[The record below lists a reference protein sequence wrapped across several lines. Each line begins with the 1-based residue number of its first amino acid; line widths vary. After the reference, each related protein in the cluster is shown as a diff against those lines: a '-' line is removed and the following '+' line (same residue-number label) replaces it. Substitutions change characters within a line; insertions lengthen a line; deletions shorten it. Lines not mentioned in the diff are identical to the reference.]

1 MEEPIGNPNPTPE
14 AVPAPEPT
22 PAPQPDPT
30 PAPEPDGGSD
40 LDALQAELEEARQKV
55 ALAEKKRLE
64 AEKVIEAEKRERKRL
79 ERAQMSEAEQAAERD
94 REVAEKARQYD
105 IKMNSVDAEKIFV
118 GAGLGQKD
126 YQELLESFVNED
138 AAKTTAVAQ
147 GIVNLLQA
155 QTKAA
160 AKAEREH
167 VLNAQ
172 PAPPAGG
179 GGSPEITKEQF
190 DGMGYSERLKVFN
203 KHPELFKQF
212 TEV

>member
-1 MEEPIGNPNPTPE
+1 MAEVNSSTAPEATETTNVSEVNSTPE
-14 AVPAPEPT
+14 ADNAP
-22 PAPQPDPT
+22 
-30 PAPEPDGGSD
+30 D
-40 LDALQAELEEARQKV
+40 LGALQAELETLKQK
-55 ALAEKKRLE
+55 AQLAEKKRLE
-64 AEKVIEAEKRERKRL
+64 AEKVIESEKRERKRL
-79 ERAQMSEAEQAAERD
+79 ERAQMSEADQAAERNK
-94 REVAEKARQYD
+94 ELAEKARQYD

-118 GAGLGQKD
+118 GAGLGQNE
-126 YQELLESFVNED
+126 YQDLLESFVSED
-138 AAKTTAVAQ
+138 ASKTTAVAH

-190 DGMGYSERLKVFN
+190 DAMGYSELLKLHN
-203 KHPELFKQF
+203 EQPELFKQF

>member
-1 MEEPIGNPNPTPE
+1 MAEVNSSTATETTETTSVSEVNSTPE
-14 AVPAPEPT
+14 ADNAP
-22 PAPQPDPT
+22 DI
-30 PAPEPDGGSD
+30 G
-40 LDALQAELEEARQKV
+40 ALQAELETLKQK
-55 ALAEKKRLE
+55 AQLAEKKRLE
-64 AEKVIEAEKRERKRL
+64 AEKVIESEKRERKRL
-79 ERAQMSEAEQAAERD
+79 ERAQMSDAEQAAERD
-94 REVAEKARQYD
+94 KELVEKARQYD

-118 GAGLGQKD
+118 GAGLGQNEYKD
-126 YQELLESFVNED
+126 LLESFVSED
-138 AAKTTAVAQ
+138 ASKTTAVAQ

-179 GGSPEITKEQF
+179 GGSTEITKEQF
-190 DGMGYSERLKVFN
+190 DAMGYSDRLKLHN
-203 KHPELFKQF
+203 EQPELFKQF

>member
-1 MEEPIGNPNPTPE
+1 MAEVNSSTATETTETTNVSEVNSTPE
-14 AVPAPEPT
+14 ADDS
-22 PAPQPDPT
+22 PDI
-30 PAPEPDGGSD
+30 G
-40 LDALQAELEEARQKV
+40 ALQAELETLKQK
-55 ALAEKKRLE
+55 AQLAEKKRLE
-64 AEKVIEAEKRERKRL
+64 AEKVIESEKRERKRL
-79 ERAQMSEAEQAAERD
+79 ERAQMSDAEQAAERD
-94 REVAEKARQYD
+94 KELVEKARQYD

-190 DGMGYSERLKVFN
+190 DGMGYSERLKLHN
-203 KHPELFKQF
+203 EQPELFKQF

>member
-1 MEEPIGNPNPTPE
+1 MAEVNSSTATETTETTNVSEVNSTPE
-14 AVPAPEPT
+14 ADNAP
-22 PAPQPDPT
+22 DI
-30 PAPEPDGGSD
+30 G
-40 LDALQAELEEARQKV
+40 ALQAELETLKQK
-55 ALAEKKRLE
+55 AQLAEKKRLE
-64 AEKVIEAEKRERKRL
+64 AEKVIESEKRERKRL
-79 ERAQMSEAEQAAERD
+79 ERAQMSDAEQAAERD
-94 REVAEKARQYD
+94 KELVEKARQYD

-172 PAPPAGG
+172 PAPPSGG

-190 DGMGYSERLKVFN
+190 DAMGYSERLKLHN
-203 KHPELFKQF
+203 EQPELFKQF

>member
-1 MEEPIGNPNPTPE
+1 MAEVNSSTATETTETTNVSEVNSTPE
-14 AVPAPEPT
+14 ADNAP
-22 PAPQPDPT
+22 DI
-30 PAPEPDGGSD
+30 G
-40 LDALQAELEEARQKV
+40 ALQAELETLKQK
-55 ALAEKKRLE
+55 AQLAEKKRLE
-64 AEKVIEAEKRERKRL
+64 AEKVIESEKRERKLL
-79 ERAQMSEAEQAAERD
+79 ERAQMSDAEQAAERD
-94 REVAEKARQYD
+94 KELVEKARQYD
-105 IKMNSVDAEKIFV
+105 MKMNSVDAEKIFV

-190 DGMGYSERLKVFN
+190 DAMGYSERLKLHN
-203 KHPELFKQF
+203 EQPELFKQF

>member
-1 MEEPIGNPNPTPE
+1 MAEVNSSTATETTETTNVSEVNSTPE
-14 AVPAPEPT
+14 ADNAP
-22 PAPQPDPT
+22 DI
-30 PAPEPDGGSD
+30 G
-40 LDALQAELEEARQKV
+40 ALQAEFETLKQK
-55 ALAEKKRLE
+55 AQLAEKKRLE
-64 AEKVIEAEKRERKRL
+64 AEKVIESEKRERKRL
-79 ERAQMSEAEQAAERD
+79 ERAQMSDAEQAAERD
-94 REVAEKARQYD
+94 KELVEKARQYD

-203 KHPELFKQF
+203 KRPELFKQF

>member
-1 MEEPIGNPNPTPE
+1 MAEVNSSTATETTETTNVSEVNSTPE
-14 AVPAPEPT
+14 ADNAP
-22 PAPQPDPT
+22 DI
-30 PAPEPDGGSD
+30 G
-40 LDALQAELEEARQKV
+40 ALQAELETLKQK
-55 ALAEKKRLE
+55 AQLAEKKRLE
-64 AEKVIEAEKRERKRL
+64 AEKVIESEKRERKRL
-79 ERAQMSEAEQAAERD
+79 ERAQMSDAEQAAERD
-94 REVAEKARQYD
+94 KELVEKARQYD

-138 AAKTTAVAQ
+138 AAKTIAVAQ

-190 DGMGYSERLKVFN
+190 DGMGYSERLKLHN
-203 KHPELFKQF
+203 EQPELFKQF

>member
-1 MEEPIGNPNPTPE
+1 MAEVNSSTATETTETTNVSEVNSTPE
-14 AVPAPEPT
+14 ADNAP
-22 PAPQPDPT
+22 DI
-30 PAPEPDGGSD
+30 G
-40 LDALQAELEEARQKV
+40 ALQAELETLKQK
-55 ALAEKKRLE
+55 AQLAEKKRLE
-64 AEKVIEAEKRERKRL
+64 AEKVIESEKRERKRL
-79 ERAQMSEAEQAAERD
+79 ERAQMSDAEQAAERD
-94 REVAEKARQYD
+94 KELVEKARQYD

-203 KHPELFKQF
+203 EQPELFKEF

>member
-1 MEEPIGNPNPTPE
+1 MAEVNSSTATETTETTNVSEVNSTPE
-14 AVPAPEPT
+14 ADNAP
-22 PAPQPDPT
+22 DI
-30 PAPEPDGGSD
+30 G
-40 LDALQAELEEARQKV
+40 ALQAELETLKQK
-55 ALAEKKRLE
+55 AQLAEKKRLE
-64 AEKVIEAEKRERKRL
+64 AEKVIESEKRERKRL
-79 ERAQMSEAEQAAERD
+79 ERAQMSDAEQAAERD
-94 REVAEKARQYD
+94 KELVEKARQYD

-203 KHPELFKQF
+203 EQPELFKQF

>member
-1 MEEPIGNPNPTPE
+1 MAEVNGSTATETTETTNVSEVNSTPE
-14 AVPAPEPT
+14 ADNAP
-22 PAPQPDPT
+22 DI
-30 PAPEPDGGSD
+30 G
-40 LDALQAELEEARQKV
+40 ALQAELETLKQK
-55 ALAEKKRLE
+55 AQLAEKKRLE
-64 AEKVIEAEKRERKRL
+64 AEKVIESEKRERKRL
-79 ERAQMSEAEQAAERD
+79 ERAQMSDADQAAERD
-94 REVAEKARQYD
+94 KELVEKARQYD

-160 AKAEREH
+160 AKAEREQ

-190 DGMGYSERLKVFN
+190 DAMGYSERLKLHN
-203 KHPELFKQF
+203 EQPELFKQF